1 MRARLDL
8 QRRRASI
15 AAISVALGVL
25 AASGAA
31 RAQNAEAEA
40 LFDDGN
46 RLLASGK
53 VAQACDAFEASN
65 RAEPRAGT
73 LIRLG
78 ECREQNRQIAS
89 AWSAYRDALTRVK
102 DPRKRDYAQ
111 GKATALEA
119 RLSYLTVSVSDESRI
134 EGLSITR
141 NGAPFDPALWNRA
154 LPVDGGDYVVVGH
167 APGHEEWQTTARVPA
182 EHAKI
187 SVEVPK
193 FKELAKLTPSP
204 TPPPPRP
211 TAQPAQPAQ
220 RGDDAPQSMF
230 TTRRKI
236 ALGVAGASVIGI
248 AAGVVLGNGAKGKED
263 DAFKLCPDP
272 TMVCAQAA
280 QANSLIQSSHSWA
293 LGANVAYGVAAAAA
307 IGAGVLWFTGAPSA
321 SNTETSRVSVMPSLV
336 PGQPGVLVRGSF

>member
-1 MRARLDL
+1 MRLDL
-8 QRRRASI
+8 QRRRVSI

-25 AASGAA
+25 VASHAAH
-31 RAQNAEAEA
+31 AQNAEAEA

-46 RLLASGK
+46 KLMTSGK
-53 VAQACDAFEASN
+53 LAQACDAFEASN

-78 ECREQNRQIAS
+78 ECREQNQQVAS

-134 EGLSITR
+134 ESLTITR
-141 NGAPFDPALWNRA
+141 NGAAFDQALWNRA
-154 LPVDGGDYVVVGH
+154 LPVDGGDYVIVGH
-167 APGHEEWQTTARVPA
+167 APGHEEWQTTAHVPA

-193 FKELAKLTPSP
+193 FKELAKLA
-204 TPPPPRP
+204 PPATVPAKPA
-211 TAQPAQPAQ
+211 TQPAGTEPRDDEAAPAQ
-220 RGDDAPQSMF
+220 GMF

-236 ALGVAGASVIGI
+236 ALGVAGASVISV
-248 AAGVVLGNGAKGKED
+248 AAGVVLGMTAKGKED

-272 TMVCAQAA
+272 TMVCSQAA

-293 LGANVAYGVAAAAA
+293 LGANIAYGVAAAAA
-307 IGAGVLWFTGAPSA
+307 IGAGVLWFTGAPRA
-321 SNTETSRVSVMPSLV
+321 ETAPRVSVVPSLA
-336 PGQPGVLVRGSF
+336 PGQPGVLVQGSF

>member
-1 MRARLDL
+1 MRLDL
-8 QRRRASI
+8 QRRRVSI

-25 AASGAA
+25 VASHAAH
-31 RAQNAEAEA
+31 AQNAEAEA

-46 RLLASGK
+46 RLLSSGK
-53 VAQACDAFEASN
+53 LAQACDAFEASN

-78 ECREQNRQIAS
+78 ECREQNQQIAS

-134 EGLSITR
+134 ESLTITR
-141 NGAPFDPALWNRA
+141 NGAPFDQALWNRA
-154 LPVDGGDYVVVGH
+154 LPVDGGEYVIVGH

-182 EHAKI
+182 ERAKI

-193 FKELAKLTPSP
+193 FKELAKLAPSP
-204 TPPPPRP
+204 TPVAVKPAPRP
-211 TAQPAQPAQ
+211 AGTEP
-220 RGDDAPQSMF
+220 RDDEAAPSQGMF

-236 ALGVAGASVIGI
+236 ALGVAGASVISI
-248 AAGVVLGNGAKGKED
+248 AAGVVIGTTAKGKQD

-272 TMVCAQAA
+272 AMVCSKAVE
-280 QANSLIQSSHSWA
+280 ANALIQSSHNWA
-293 LGANVAYGVAAAAA
+293 LGANIAYGVAAATA
-307 IGAGVLWFTGAPSA
+307 IGAGVLWFTGAPKSESA
-321 SNTETSRVSVMPSLV
+321 PRVSVVPSLV
-336 PGQPGVLVRGSF
+336 PGEPGVLVRGSF